1 MDNKLIKKDEGL
13 LSLVTENNLDE
24 LLEPLTKDIHLFDT
38 FISGSLRVDD
48 GILNNIKVG
57 DTLILRREKNK
68 FDDNSIVIYTSN
80 KDKLGYIPETDV
92 LVFARLMD
100 AGKRLIAKVKNIDI
114 NKFKK
119 IEIGIYLI
127 DF

>member
-13 LSLVTENNLDE
+13 VSLVSDNNLDE
-24 LLEPLTKDIHLFDT
+24 LFKPLTKEIHLFDT
-38 FISGSLRVDD
+38 FISGALRLDD
-48 GILNNIKVG
+48 NILRNIKAD
-57 DTLILRREKNK
+57 DTLILKREKNK

-80 KDKLGYIPETDV
+80 KDKLGYIPEADV

-100 AGKRLIAKVKNIDI
+100 AGKRLIAKVKNIEIDR
-114 NKFKK
+114 FKK
-119 IEIGIYLI
+119 IEIGIYLV

>member
-13 LSLVTENNLDE
+13 LSLLTENNLDE
-24 LLEPLTKDIHLFDT
+24 LLEPLTKEIHLFDT

-48 GILNNIKVG
+48 GILNNIKVD

-80 KDKLGYIPETDV
+80 KDKIGYIPETDV